1 MCEGTDVTKQEVHV
15 EWFSW
20 SVQLRAEST
29 EDEAGWEGDRVARM
43 FLLNHTMDLGFSPE
57 AEGETLQ
64 GLIGK
69 GHRQI
74 SFEKDHAGHLCGI
87 P

>member
-1 MCEGTDVTKQEVHV
+1 M

-20 SVQLRAEST
+20 SVQLRAESI
-29 EDEAGWEGDRVARM
+29 EDEAGWQGDKAARK
-43 FLLNHTMDLGFSPE
+43 FLLNHTMDPGFSLE
-57 AEGETLQ
+57 AEGETLK
-64 GLIGK
+64 GLIEK